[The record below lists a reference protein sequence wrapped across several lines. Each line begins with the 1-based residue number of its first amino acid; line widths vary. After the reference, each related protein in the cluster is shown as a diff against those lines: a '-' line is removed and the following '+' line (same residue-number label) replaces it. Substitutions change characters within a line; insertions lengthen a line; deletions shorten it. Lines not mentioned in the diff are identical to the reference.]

1 MPPSLE
7 RFSIIAEVYHLELG
21 DKLLFSNSNKKRQII
36 KKTGLHN
43 FLIGEV
49 AYIKKNQDKVV
60 IFRRKHLPKTVI

>member
-7 RFSIIAEVYHLELG
+7 RFSIIVEAYHLQLG

-43 FLIGEV
+43 VLIGEV
-49 AYIKKNQDKVV
+49 A
-60 IFRRKHLPKTVI
+60 